1 MQLGDF
7 APAAQ
12 LLRQSTRVLR
22 EHHAVWFKRGMCE
35 MRLRHKAEAKYCF
48 DRVSDLIGWQ
58 ADVGIGQRIG
68 GGAGV
73 SGGGEEIGGITG
85 SWTHV
90 AIWRRMKRSRTISR

>member
-85 SWTHV
+85 S
-90 AIWRRMKRSRTISR
+90 